1 MLLQD
6 SIVSIKTREVALG
19 LFASVIIT
27 AINMLL
33 LRESPTMSS
42 YLSAFIISGLG
53 GMLMSYFLYTK
64 LHYGVIVFCLSA
76 IPICDMLLSLF
87 IIGIHDNPTI
97 VAVAF
102 LGIGLL
108 TPKVPNQKMVYLLIP
123 LMLLL
128 AFYFSTKAPVLYT
141 HGIISE

>member
-1 MLLQD
+1 MLIQEL
-6 SIVSIKTREVALG
+6 SLSKSKAVTIGI
-19 LFASVIIT
+19 FASLVIT
-27 AINMLL
+27 TLNMLL
-33 LRESPTMSS
+33 LRESPGMSS

-64 LHYGVIVFCLSA
+64 LHYGLIVFCLLA

-87 IIGIHDNPTI
+87 IIGIHDNPSI

-108 TPKVPNQKMVYLLIP
+108 TPKIPNQKMVYLLIP